1 MSGKLIMNALVMYD
15 HETDS
20 LWSHFTGAAITGPF
34 AGTKLEIVP
43 ALQTTWKRWKELHP
57 DSPVLAFRSPTLE
70 QPGGLLEFQYD
81 PYGNYYATSLT
92 AFGEVRSDD
101 RLYRKEFVL
110 GLLINEEAK
119 AYAFGDLNEQP
130 VVNDSF
136 AGTDLVVTF
145 DPESATGGTFSRDVA
160 GRTLTFQPT
169 DSSSP
174 LMVDNETGSSW
185 LLLTGESI
193 DGELIGTQLE
203 PIPSNYSFWFAWKDW
218 HPSTQLFLRDASSS

>member
-15 HETDS
+15 HQTDS

-57 DSPVLAFRSPTLE
+57 DTLVLNQGGQYLYDSYEFYYRSDSA
-70 QPGGLLEFQYD
+70 GVI
-81 PYGNYYATSLT
+81 
-92 AFGEVRSDD
+92 GETRSDD
-101 RLYRKEFVL
+101 RLYKKEFVL
-110 GLLINEEAK
+110 GLLINNAAK

-145 DPESATGGTFSRDVA
+145 DPESATGGTFIRDVA

-169 DSSSP
+169 NSTD
-174 LMVDNETGSSW
+174 
-185 LLLTGESI
+185 
-193 DGELIGTQLE
+193 
-203 PIPSNYSFWFAWKDW
+203 PSA
-218 HPSTQLFLRDASSS
+218 R